1 MQTIPTKDSG
11 HATPLIATGLLPLT
25 REEQARADLYA
36 LIARLL
42 ITPPEPGLLE
52 ALAGA
57 DALDAAG
64 HEHPLDL
71 AWENLV
77 LAAGILDAEA
87 IHEEFDTLFISAGTP
102 QINPYAS
109 LYLGGFLHEKPLVAL
124 RTELAQLGLTR
135 IAGVGETEDHLAAL
149 CEAMRIMIA
158 GDFGGMALRQPI
170 ERQKQFFERHI
181 ASWSSRCLDDIC
193 ALPEANFYRRV
204 AEFARE
210 FFLVEA
216 QAFDMADTGSA
227 H

>member
-1 MQTIPTKDSG
+1 MQTIPAKDSG
-11 HATPLIATGLLPLT
+11 YATPLIATGLLPLT

-42 ITPPEPGLLE
+42 ISPPESGLLE

-57 DALDAAG
+57 DSLDAAG
-64 HEHPLDL
+64 HEHPLDQ

-77 LAAGILDAEA
+77 LAAGILEAEA
-87 IHEEFDTLFISAGTP
+87 ICKEFTELFISAGTP
-102 QINPYAS
+102 PINPFAS
-109 LYLGGFLHEKPLVAL
+109 LYLGGFLHERPLVAL

-135 IAGVGETEDHLAAL
+135 IVGVGETEDHLAAL

-158 GDFGGMALRQPI
+158 GAFSGTVLRQPI
-170 ERQKQFFERHI
+170 SRQKQFFERHI

-193 ALPEANFYRRV
+193 ALQEANFYRRV
-204 AEFARE
+204 AEFSRE

-216 QAFDMADTGSA
+216 QAFDMADAGSA